1 MRLQVG
7 LCFAALCG
15 VSLVLVGCGEEP
27 GRVRVKRDQLVGVYE
42 AGFDKGR
49 ERLELKADGTYIQE
63 FVRAGE
69 HPTPQSTQHKGRWNI
84 ENHFLSGSDVN
95 LIDAV
100 VSEDDASSTPQR
112 IGTRT
117 LNVHKRS
124 GKLAL
129 ALNEAA
135 DWYFDRVQ

>member
-7 LCFAALCG
+7 VCFIALCG
-15 VSLVLVGCGEEP
+15 IFFALTGCEDEP
-27 GRVRVKRDQLVGVYE
+27 GRVRVKPDQVVGVYE
-42 AGFDKGR
+42 TTFDKGR
-49 ERLELKADGTYIQE
+49 ERLELKSDGTYVQE
-63 FVRAGE
+63 FHSPQRAI
-69 HPTPQSTQHKGRWNI
+69 QHTGRWEI
-84 ENHFLSGSDVN
+84 ENHFLGGSDVN

-100 VSEDDASSTPQR
+100 VSENDAEGAPQR
-112 IGTRT
+112 IGFRT

-129 ALNEAA
+129 ALNEVA